1 MSDEWVE
8 VTKDINATPEGV
20 WSVVTDLDS
29 APEVMRNIVAVE
41 RLEGDGF
48 SVGTRWKETRRMFGR
63 DEAETMWV
71 SDIDEP
77 RSYTVQSRAGGALY
91 TTVFRLTP
99 TEMGTE
105 LVVTFGAETE
115 DPGMGQRVMMA
126 LFGKAAM
133 KATRKALVEDLDDI
147 AVAAEKVGS

>member
-1 MSDEWVE
+1 MSDESVE
-8 VTKDINATPEGV
+8 VTKDINATPEAV

-29 APEVMRNIVAVE
+29 APDVMRNIVAVE

-99 TEMGTE
+99 NTSGTE

-115 DPGMGQRVMMA
+115 DPGVGQRVMMA

>member
-1 MSDEWVE
+1 MSEDSVE
-8 VTKDINATPEGV
+8 VTKEIHGSPEEV
-20 WSVVTDLDS
+20 WRVVTDLDS
-29 APEVMRNIVAVE
+29 APDVMRNIIAVE
-41 RLEGDGF
+41 RLEGEGF

-91 TTVFRLTP
+91 TTVFRLTS
-99 TEMGTE
+99 TETGTE
-105 LVVTFGAETE
+105 LAVTFGAETE
-115 DPGMGQRVMMA
+115 SPGVGQRVMMA

-147 AVAAEKVGS
+147 AVAVEKEVS